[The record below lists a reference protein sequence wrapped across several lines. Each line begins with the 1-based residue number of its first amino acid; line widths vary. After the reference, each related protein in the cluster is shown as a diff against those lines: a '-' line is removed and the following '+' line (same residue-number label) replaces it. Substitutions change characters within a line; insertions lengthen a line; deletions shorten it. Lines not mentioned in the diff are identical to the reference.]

1 MKTPKVTT
9 ETKIVEPDTVLAD
22 LLARLEKV
30 EKTIVE
36 LRERVFGQ
44 ASE

>member
-1 MKTPKVTT
+1 MKAPKVTT
-9 ETKIVEPDTVLAD
+9 ETKTAEPDTVLAD
-22 LLARLEKV
+22 VLARLEKA
-30 EKTIVE
+30 EQTIAE